1 MLEDESHI
9 SNPCK
14 ERYGFDETWELCLLD
29 DVDAPPT
36 VALVG
41 DSHGHHLV
49 AGLTEHYRSRGGNL
63 LYLGT
68 RLPFWDVPAR
78 RNDDVQK
85 ITNQMLDL
93 ALQTPSIETVVIS
106 TKVKLHNRSPD
117 GRQMSEALRAT
128 VERYVAAG
136 KKVVIVRDVPRLD
149 FQPRQCIRR
158 VAIPVST
165 TKAPCAMPR
174 ESFERVTAAHD
185 ALLGSVLRQFPT
197 VELFDAPSYL
207 CDGELCWAMLEG
219 MLLYRDRD
227 HLSTDGS
234 RYLGQKFGLG
244 LLTGASLRRWAD
256 EATQRATAAGE
267 RLERRH
273 SRRPHRRRPRP
284 PQPEPAR
291 PGGG

>member
-1 MLEDESHI
+1 
-9 SNPCK
+9 
-14 ERYGFDETWELCLLD
+14 
-29 DVDAPPT
+29 
-36 VALVG
+36 
-41 DSHGHHLV
+41 
-49 AGLTEHYRSRGGNL
+49 
-63 LYLGT
+63 
-68 RLPFWDVPAR
+68 
-78 RNDDVQK
+78 
-85 ITNQMLDL
+85 
-93 ALQTPSIETVVIS
+93 
-106 TKVKLHNRSPD
+106 
-117 GRQMSEALRAT
+117 
-128 VERYVAAG
+128 
-136 KKVVIVRDVPRLD
+136 
-149 FQPRQCIRR
+149 
-158 VAIPVST
+158 
-165 TKAPCAMPR
+165 MPR

-267 RLERRH
+267 RLERR
-273 SRRPHRRRPRP
+273 RINGLAAATPP

>member
-1 MLEDESHI
+1 MLQDESHI

-36 VALVG
+36 VALLG

-85 ITNQMLDL
+85 ITNQMLDI
-93 ALQTPSIETVVIS
+93 ALHTPSIETVVIS

-165 TKAPCAMPR
+165 TKAPPR
-174 ESFERVTAAHD
+174 CR
-185 ALLGSVLRQFPT
+185 GR
-197 VELFDAPSYL
+197 
-207 CDGELCWAMLEG
+207 
-219 MLLYRDRD
+219 
-227 HLSTDGS
+227 
-234 RYLGQKFGLG
+234 
-244 LLTGASLRRWAD
+244 ASNV
-256 EATQRATAAGE
+256 
-267 RLERRH
+267 
-273 SRRPHRRRPRP
+273 
-284 PQPEPAR
+284 
-291 PGGG
+291 